1 MKFKKQELTE
11 LVIPVK
17 KKIQALVLGKFIN
30 IPEVGKR
37 KRKRKTG
44 REWKD
49 RKKRRRK

>member
-17 KKIQALVLGKFIN
+17 KKSKLWFLENSLN